1 MITIV
6 MKENTS
12 TCLLVGV
19 FESEA
24 MALILL
30 NCELEWKEDDPFGL
44 NKERW
49 LWLFLKEL

>member
-1 MITIV
+1 MIAIV
-6 MKENTS
+6 MKGNTS
-12 TCLLVGV
+12 TFLLVGV

-24 MALILL
+24 MAFTLL